1 MFVYNYRCFDRY
13 RKPVISLAVL
23 GDERPNWRPSSY
35 GYDLGGCRVGIE
47 FPIAKLIDY
56 EAHWEELDQNRNPF
70 VIVVM
75 AHLKTKATAGQPQQ
89 RKHWK
94 WTLVL
99 KLFEQGYS
107 ESDAVELFRLVSWMM
122 TLPDNLER
130 EFLAELRQYKEDRQ
144 MPYVTSIERLIKEEG
159 QREIIENILKVR
171 FGALDEQLASIVAH
185 LLTLSPEEY
194 TRLLLELSREDL
206 LIRFSQPES

>member
-1 MFVYNYRCFDRY
+1 
-13 RKPVISLAVL
+13 
-23 GDERPNWRPSSY
+23 
-35 GYDLGGCRVGIE
+35 
-47 FPIAKLIDY
+47 
-56 EAHWEELDQNRNPF
+56 
-70 VIVVM
+70 M
-75 AHLKTKATAGQPQQ
+75 AHLKTKATTGQPQQ
-89 RKHWK
+89 RKQWK
-94 WTLVL
+94 WALVL

-130 EFLAELRQYKEDRQ
+130 EFLAELRQYQEERQ

-206 LIRFSQPES
+206 LTRFS